1 MKIIEIIDGI
11 FIQKGENT
19 RSEEL
24 IENLFEFSE
33 EHSISEFI
41 NYGEIA
47 LKLFTKNQNFRN
59 RIFYYEAESEGIFGK
74 CVTSISIFEEG
85 IYFNRPKKPTQPK
98 DGYVYTVIILSLE
111 ENQNEREGLT
121 ILTFNSKEELKSFLL
136 TDKDILTHNDVQFDE
151 VTKFIES
158 LNDNK

>member
-1 MKIIEIIDGI
+1 MARKIMKEIIEIISGI
-11 FIQKGENT
+11 FIEKGENT
-19 RSEEL
+19 KSEQI

-33 EHSISEFI
+33 EHSVSEFI
-41 NYGEIA
+41 NYGEMAI
-47 LKLFTKNQNFRN
+47 KLFVKNSGLRKK
-59 RIFYYEAESEGIFGK
+59 IFYHEVESEGIFGK

-136 TDKDILTHNDVQFDE
+136 TDNDVQFEE

-158 LNDNK
+158 LKS